1 MSQTRPFH
9 FHFAVRQLDTAGLRA
24 VVADIAASFA
34 GRTRAADLFGAQDQD
49 LFQGLV
55 SDLMDHGLHH
65 LAGVFD

>member
-1 MSQTRPFH
+1 
-9 FHFAVRQLDTAGLRA
+9 

-34 GRTRAADLFGAQDQD
+34 GRTRAADLFGAQNQD

-65 LAGVFD
+65 LAGVFDQVQDGKQDLPIGSTELLDNQS